1 MALYYFHIEIDGK
14 LFRDRHGTRI
24 DDDVDL
30 IPHVQKLSAAF
41 ARRTTHGHRSIDAIV
56 HVVHET
62 RACTLYFP
70 LARFVEPAAAVTA
83 SRPH

>member
-1 MALYYFHIEIDGK
+1 MALYYFHIEIDGR

-24 DDDVDL
+24 DDDVEL

-41 ARRTTHGHRSIDAIV
+41 ARRTTHGHRSPNAIV

-70 LARFVEPAAAVTA
+70 VARFVEPTVAVPA
-83 SRPH
+83 PQPH